1 MDIFTWSVPFVAE
14 KVSEMLY
21 HLVSIG
27 QGQWEEDESDENMP
41 MENAVEKL
49 IQKSKNNIEL
59 GKKRRLFNI

>member
-27 QGQWEEDESDENMP
+27 QGEGQWEEDEEEDEDLP
-41 MENAVEKL
+41 LESAVTKL
-49 IQKSKNNIEL
+49 IQKSKNNLE
-59 GKKRRLFNI
+59 